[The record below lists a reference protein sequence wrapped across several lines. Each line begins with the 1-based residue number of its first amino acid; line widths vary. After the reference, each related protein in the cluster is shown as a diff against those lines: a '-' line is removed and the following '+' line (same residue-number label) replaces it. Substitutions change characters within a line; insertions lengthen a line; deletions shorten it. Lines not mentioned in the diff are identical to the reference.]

1 MTDLAGATI
10 CTNAGTTTEKNITEA
25 MQAAG
30 ADFTLTTFE
39 DFNIVLEN
47 FKSGACDAVTTDG
60 SGLVSRKA
68 TDEPAAGDWVIF
80 PAVPISKEPLGPG
93 VAQGDAK
100 WADAVNW
107 TMFALIIAEEQGI
120 TAANVADMLANPPNG
135 EVQRLLGGEGEKQ
148 TAMGL
153 PADAFFNVISQ
164 VGNYGEIYDRHLT
177 PLGLERGL
185 NALWSDGGLIYAPPA
200 R

>member
-1 MTDLAGATI
+1 MAHKKAGGRSRNGRDSNGQRLGIKKFGGEKVLAGNI
-10 CTNAGTTTEKNITEA
+10 LVRQRGTK
-25 MQAAG
+25 
-30 ADFTLTTFE
+30 
-39 DFNIVLEN
+39 VH
-47 FKSGACDAVTTDG
+47 
-60 SGLVSRKA
+60 
-68 TDEPAAGDWVIF
+68 PAANVGTGRDWT
-80 PAVPISKEPLGPG
+80 L
-93 VAQGDAK
+93 
-100 WADAVNW
+100 
-107 TMFALIIAEEQGI
+107 FALIIAEEQGI
-120 TAANVADMLANPPNG
+120 TSANVADMLANPPNG

-153 PADAFFNVISQ
+153 PAEAFFDVISQ